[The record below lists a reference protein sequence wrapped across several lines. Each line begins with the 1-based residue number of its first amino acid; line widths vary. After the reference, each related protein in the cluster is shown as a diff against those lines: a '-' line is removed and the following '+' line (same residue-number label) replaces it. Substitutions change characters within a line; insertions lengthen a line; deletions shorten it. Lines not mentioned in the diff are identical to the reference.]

1 VFKNGYEPLV
11 VFRRANS
18 KDDSHVELLILRRF
32 EGTAERY
39 ASQMDAFWMPLNVNF
54 VTGRCEWP
62 LAAQLMHAIVQLREE
77 FDRAGIRSN
86 LPLESGLCKAET
98 H

>member
-1 VFKNGYEPLV
+1 
-11 VFRRANS
+11 
-18 KDDSHVELLILRRF
+18 
-32 EGTAERY
+32 
-39 ASQMDAFWMPLNVNF
+39 MPLNVNF